1 MAAGPLATAVE
12 VGAVI
17 GPLVLVIGLYISTRN
32 ATRERVAVQRRERE
46 RELDRA
52 RDEGYRSREMEV
64 QRLLAERDD
73 ARYDRKRAEDRAD
86 YYEREYNR
94 IRDQKG

>member
-1 MAAGPLATAVE
+1 MTAGGPLVE
-12 VGAVI
+12 VGAVVV
-17 GPLVLVIGLYISTRN
+17 PSVAVLGLYISTRN
-32 ATRERVAVQRRERE
+32 ATRERVAAQRRERE

-73 ARYDRKRAEDRAD
+73 ARYDRKRAEERSD

-94 IRDQKG
+94 LRDQKG